1 MKVILNRDVASLGEE
16 GDIKEVA
23 PGYAR
28 NYLLPQGMV
37 LEYNDRNLAQLEQRQ
52 ADIAARKQAK
62 REAAK
67 DVKAKLESEP
77 LTITMSAGENGR
89 LFGAVTTATIADA
102 LGSRGLDIERKR
114 IELPEATLKSVGNYK
129 VKIRLYGDEEA
140 TIALQVAATG
150 VTETAAPADKD
161 AEAQAD
167 PTDDEPVQ
175 EQVEPTDDEPVQDQV
190 EPTDDSD
197 ERVDAATE
205 EDEEPEVE

>member
-28 NYLLPQGMV
+28 NYLLPQGLV
-37 LEYNDRNLAQLEQRQ
+37 LEYNARNLAQLEQRQ

-67 DVKAKLESEP
+67 DVKAKLEAEP

-129 VKIRLYGDEEA
+129 VKIRLYGEEEA
-140 TIALQVAATG
+140 TIAVRVASTG
-150 VTETAAPADKD
+150 TTEAAAPSEEA
-161 AEAQAD
+161 AEVQAD
-167 PTDDEPVQ
+167 AADEEATQ
-175 EQVEPTDDEPVQDQV
+175 GQVEAEEV
-190 EPTDDSD
+190 SD
-197 ERVDAATE
+197 ESATPDT

>member
-67 DVKAKLESEP
+67 DVKARLESEP

-161 AEAQAD
+161 AEAPAD
-167 PTDDEPVQ
+167 PA
-175 EQVEPTDDEPVQDQV
+175 DDEPVQDQV
-190 EPTDDSD
+190 EPADDAD